1 MDVSFDRKF
10 VVSSIMI
17 AAIAAILLRLF
28 FIQVVDS
35 SYKVTASNNVLH
47 YVTQYP
53 ARGIIFDRKN
63 EVLVSNQAAYDL
75 MIIKNQVKA
84 FDTLE
89 FARLLGITKEQVQEN
104 FKSMMRSRYFS
115 AYKQYPFIKQI
126 SAKDYARFQEKMFLF
141 PGFFVQART
150 LRTYPFNI
158 AGGLF
163 GYVGEVDESVLERK
177 PYYKRGD
184 YIGINGLE
192 KTYEEQ
198 LRGQKGVSI
207 YMVDVH
213 NQIKGSYADGKY
225 DTIAVP
231 GKNINLS
238 IDAELQAYGEK
249 LMVNKLG
256 SVVAIEPSTGEI
268 LALVS
273 SPSYDPELLVGR
285 VRTNNFKDLQSDPLK
300 PLFNRASMA
309 MYPPGSTFK
318 LINGLIGLQEGVL
331 RPEMRYPCHGGY
343 PYGRGVGC
351 HEHRSPLDLIHS
363 VENSCNAYFCYVFRN
378 IVDNP
383 KYSSPAEALGEWR
396 RYVQSFGFG
405 KRLGSDVANELN
417 GIVASPELY
426 NRIYGK
432 NAWKSI
438 TIVSLSIG
446 QGELGITPLQM
457 ANMSAILANRGHY
470 YTPHLV
476 KRIDGDKGIDPK
488 FKVKHQ
494 TLIDTALFRP
504 IVEGMYLAVNGEP
517 GSGAT
522 ARRAAVPGLDICGKT
537 GTAQN
542 PHGDDHS
549 IFIAFAPKDNPK
561 IAIAVYVENGGFGAT
576 YAAPIASL
584 MIEKYLKDSLSRP
597 ELEKFLLD
605 ANLMNPIR
613 SVKKK

>member
-89 FARLLGITKEQVQEN
+89 FARLLSITKEQVQEN

-470 YTPHLV
+470 YIPHLV

-488 FKVKHQ
+488 FKVRHQ

>member
-1 MDVSFDRKF
+1 
-10 VVSSIMI
+10 
-17 AAIAAILLRLF
+17 
-28 FIQVVDS
+28 
-35 SYKVTASNNVLH
+35 
-47 YVTQYP
+47 
-53 ARGIIFDRKN
+53 
-63 EVLVSNQAAYDL
+63 
-75 MIIKNQVKA
+75 
-84 FDTLE
+84 
-89 FARLLGITKEQVQEN
+89 
-104 FKSMMRSRYFS
+104 
-115 AYKQYPFIKQI
+115 
-126 SAKDYARFQEKMFLF
+126 
-141 PGFFVQART
+141 
-150 LRTYPFNI
+150 
-158 AGGLF
+158 
-163 GYVGEVDESVLERK
+163 
-177 PYYKRGD
+177 
-184 YIGINGLE
+184 
-192 KTYEEQ
+192 
-198 LRGQKGVSI
+198 
-207 YMVDVH
+207 
-213 NQIKGSYADGKY
+213 
-225 DTIAVP
+225 
-231 GKNINLS
+231 
-238 IDAELQAYGEK
+238 
-249 LMVNKLG
+249 VNKLG
-256 SVVAIEPSTGEI
+256 SIVAIEPSTGEI

-331 RPEMRYPCHGGY
+331 RPEMRYPCNMGY

-378 IVDNP
+378 IIDNP
-383 KYSSPAEALGEWR
+383 KYGSPAEALGEWR

-470 YTPHLV
+470 FTPHLV
-476 KRIDGDKGIDPK
+476 RRIDGEKGIDPK

-494 TLIDTALFRP
+494 TLIDTALYRP

>member
-1 MDVSFDRKF
+1 MNVSFDRKS
-10 VVSSIMI
+10 VISAIVIASIV
-17 AAIAAILLRLF
+17 AILLRLF
-28 FIQVVDS
+28 FIQVLDS

-53 ARGIIFDRKN
+53 ARGIIYDRKK

-75 MIIKNQVKA
+75 MIVKDQVGA
-84 FDTLE
+84 FDTVE
-89 FARLLGITKEQVQEN
+89 FAALLGITKDQVIEN
-104 FKSMMRSRYFS
+104 FKSMMRSRYYS
-115 AYKQYPFIKQI
+115 KYKQYPFIKQI
-126 SAKDYARFQEKMFLF
+126 SSKDYARFQEKMFLF
-141 PGFFVQART
+141 PGFYVQPRT

-158 AGGLF
+158 AGSLF
-163 GYVGEVDESVLERK
+163 GYVGEADERILDK
-177 PYYKRGD
+177 NTYYKRGD

-192 KTYEEQ
+192 KTYEEE

-207 YMVDVH
+207 FMVDVH
-213 NQIKGSYADGKY
+213 NQVKGSYANGKY
-225 DTIAVP
+225 DTIAVA
-231 GKNINLS
+231 GKDINLG
-238 IDAELQAYGEK
+238 IDAELQALGEK

-256 SVVAIEPSTGEI
+256 SIVAIEPATGEI

-285 VRTNNFKDLQSDPLK
+285 VRNTNFKDLQADPLK

-331 RPEMRYPCHGGY
+331 KPEMSYSCHGGY

-351 HEHRSPLDLIHS
+351 HDHGSPLDLIHA
-363 VENSCNAYFCYVFRN
+363 VENSCNTYFCYVFRN
-378 IVDNP
+378 IIDNQR
-383 KYSSPAEALGEWR
+383 YNSPSESLASWR
-396 RYVQSFGFG
+396 RFVLSFGFG

-426 NRIYGK
+426 DRIHGK
-432 NAWKSI
+432 GYWKSL
-438 TIVSLSIG
+438 TIISLAIG

-457 ANMSAILANRGHY
+457 ANMAAILANRGHY
-470 YTPHLV
+470 FTPHLV
-476 KRIDGDKGIDPK
+476 KSIAGVSGIDPK
-488 FKVKHQ
+488 YKIKHQ

-504 IVEGMYLAVNGEP
+504 IVDGMYLAVNGAP

-542 PHGDDHS
+542 PHGEDHS

-576 YAAPIASL
+576 YAVPIASL
-584 MIEKYLKDSLSRP
+584 MIEKYLKDTLSRP
-597 ELEKFLLD
+597 DLEKFLLE
-605 ANLMNPIR
+605 ANLLNPIR
-613 SVKKK
+613 SGKKK

>member
-53 ARGIIFDRKN
+53 ARGIIFDRNN

-89 FARLLGITKEQVQEN
+89 FARLLSITKEQVQEN

-470 YTPHLV
+470 FTPHLV

-504 IVEGMYLAVNGEP
+504 IVDGMYLAVNGEP

-597 ELEKFLLD
+597 ELEKFLLE
-605 ANLMNPIR
+605 ANLLNPIR

>member
-89 FARLLGITKEQVQEN
+89 FARLLSITKEQVQEN

>member
-89 FARLLGITKEQVQEN
+89 FARLLSITKEQVQEN

-470 YTPHLV
+470 FTPHLV

>member
-488 FKVKHQ
+488 FKVRHQ

>member
-1 MDVSFDRKF
+1 VDVSFDRKF

-285 VRTNNFKDLQSDPLK
+285 VRTNNFKDLQADPLK

-378 IVDNP
+378 VIDNP

-470 YTPHLV
+470 FTPHLV

-504 IVEGMYLAVNGEP
+504 IVDGMYLAVNGEP

-597 ELEKFLLD
+597 ELEKFLLE

>member
-89 FARLLGITKEQVQEN
+89 FARLLSITKEQVQEN

-488 FKVKHQ
+488 FKVRHQ

>member
-1 MDVSFDRKF
+1 
-10 VVSSIMI
+10 MI

-89 FARLLGITKEQVQEN
+89 FARLLSITKEQVQEN

-488 FKVKHQ
+488 FKVRHQ